1 MVEGEEMFEHFS
13 VLNQETIEGLSIQP
27 NGTYVDCTL
36 GGAGHS
42 KKIIEKLTEKGH
54 LVAFDQDE
62 TAIEHARELL
72 SEYENQVTFIHRN
85 FSQLEEALDELDISE
100 VEGIV
105 FDLGVSSPQLD
116 QIERGFSYH
125 NDAPLDMRMNQTQ
138 KLSAYEVVNHW
149 TYEQLVKSFFRYGEE
164 KFSKQIARNIERKR
178 EEKPIETT
186 LELVEIIKEA
196 IPAPARRKGGHPAKR
211 IFQAIRIAVNDELN
225 VFEEALH
232 QAARKVAIG
241 GRIAVI
247 TFHSLE
253 DKICK
258 QAMKKWS
265 TPEDVPKEIPLL
277 PEEIQ
282 PPFKL
287 INKKPI
293 VPNENELDENR
304 RSRSAKLRIC
314 EKVTEWDE
322 KYALNGKGSK
332 KMSAERLRQ
341 YQTLPHRKDQ
351 TSHQTEHHA
360 EQAKKTLF
368 TKGEKFLYTLGILV
382 ITCFAIYMVMFSTSV
397 NSLNRDIQQL
407 DSNIETI
414 QSQNVSLHAEVQELS
429 NPTRIL
435 TIAEKHGL
443 DIKNSNV
450 KQANNTP

>member
-322 KYALNGKGSK
+322 KYALNGKGK
-332 KMSAERLRQ
+332 
-341 YQTLPHRKDQ
+341 
-351 TSHQTEHHA
+351 
-360 EQAKKTLF
+360 
-368 TKGEKFLYTLGILV
+368 
-382 ITCFAIYMVMFSTSV
+382 
-397 NSLNRDIQQL
+397 
-407 DSNIETI
+407 
-414 QSQNVSLHAEVQELS
+414 
-429 NPTRIL
+429 
-435 TIAEKHGL
+435 
-443 DIKNSNV
+443 
-450 KQANNTP
+450 

>member
-196 IPAPARRKGGHPAKR
+196 IPHL
-211 IFQAIRIAVNDELN
+211 Q
-225 VFEEALH
+225 EE
-232 QAARKVAIG
+232 RVG
-241 GRIAVI
+241 
-247 TFHSLE
+247 
-253 DKICK
+253 
-258 QAMKKWS
+258 
-265 TPEDVPKEIPLL
+265 
-277 PEEIQ
+277 IQ
-282 PPFKL
+282 P
-287 INKKPI
+287 
-293 VPNENELDENR
+293 NESSKQSEL
-304 RSRSAKLRIC
+304 L
-314 EKVTEWDE
+314 
-322 KYALNGKGSK
+322 
-332 KMSAERLRQ
+332 
-341 YQTLPHRKDQ
+341 
-351 TSHQTEHHA
+351 
-360 EQAKKTLF
+360 
-368 TKGEKFLYTLGILV
+368 
-382 ITCFAIYMVMFSTSV
+382 
-397 NSLNRDIQQL
+397 
-407 DSNIETI
+407 
-414 QSQNVSLHAEVQELS
+414 
-429 NPTRIL
+429 
-435 TIAEKHGL
+435 
-443 DIKNSNV
+443 
-450 KQANNTP
+450 

>member
-42 KKIIEKLTEKGH
+42 KKIIEKLTEKVH

-322 KYALNGKGSK
+322 KYALNGKGK
-332 KMSAERLRQ
+332 
-341 YQTLPHRKDQ
+341 
-351 TSHQTEHHA
+351 
-360 EQAKKTLF
+360 
-368 TKGEKFLYTLGILV
+368 
-382 ITCFAIYMVMFSTSV
+382 
-397 NSLNRDIQQL
+397 
-407 DSNIETI
+407 
-414 QSQNVSLHAEVQELS
+414 
-429 NPTRIL
+429 
-435 TIAEKHGL
+435 
-443 DIKNSNV
+443 
-450 KQANNTP
+450 

>member
-1 MVEGEEMFEHFS
+1 MFEHFS

-322 KYALNGKGSK
+322 KYALNGKGK
-332 KMSAERLRQ
+332 
-341 YQTLPHRKDQ
+341 
-351 TSHQTEHHA
+351 
-360 EQAKKTLF
+360 
-368 TKGEKFLYTLGILV
+368 
-382 ITCFAIYMVMFSTSV
+382 
-397 NSLNRDIQQL
+397 
-407 DSNIETI
+407 
-414 QSQNVSLHAEVQELS
+414 
-429 NPTRIL
+429 
-435 TIAEKHGL
+435 
-443 DIKNSNV
+443 
-450 KQANNTP
+450 

>member
-125 NDAPLDMRMNQTQ
+125 NNAPLDMRMNQTQ

-322 KYALNGKGSK
+322 KYALNGKGK
-332 KMSAERLRQ
+332 
-341 YQTLPHRKDQ
+341 
-351 TSHQTEHHA
+351 
-360 EQAKKTLF
+360 
-368 TKGEKFLYTLGILV
+368 
-382 ITCFAIYMVMFSTSV
+382 
-397 NSLNRDIQQL
+397 
-407 DSNIETI
+407 
-414 QSQNVSLHAEVQELS
+414 
-429 NPTRIL
+429 
-435 TIAEKHGL
+435 
-443 DIKNSNV
+443 
-450 KQANNTP
+450 